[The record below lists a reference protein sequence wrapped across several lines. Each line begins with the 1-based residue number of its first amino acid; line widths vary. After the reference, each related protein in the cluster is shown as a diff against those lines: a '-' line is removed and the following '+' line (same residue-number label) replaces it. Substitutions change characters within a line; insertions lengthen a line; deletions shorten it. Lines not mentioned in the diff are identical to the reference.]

1 MWRVQSKHATLVI
14 EEPFTGRGTQEDP
27 GAMDVPRLE
36 AFLEIARLGSMRSAS
51 RALHL
56 GQPALSARIA
66 TLEDECGARLF
77 ERTKRGVRLT
87 LAGRALLPHAERV
100 IAAIEAGRSAV
111 SQVEQ
116 GDEGELVIAA
126 ASAINA
132 SLVPE
137 LLARL
142 RRYHP
147 GVHLYVHTGSTERIV
162 ELVAFGTAQLGLVR
176 GTRASRDARLRAT
189 PVYEEDLVLA
199 ARPEHPFVT
208 EGPIRMAR
216 LADATLIFF
225 DRGSDDYELTQTL
238 LKEAEVTPYGVIE
251 VDSVDTARR
260 LAADGLG
267 VSLLPSTT
275 AVPEFE
281 AGRLAPLALIDAPS
295 LRRPVIALER
305 AEGSTWPPVVTLRGL
320 LAEAASFLPG
330 VR

>member
-1 MWRVQSKHATLVI
+1 
-14 EEPFTGRGTQEDP
+14 
-27 GAMDVPRLE
+27 MDVPRLE

-51 RALHL
+51 RSLHL

-66 TLEDECGARLF
+66 TLEDEVGARLF

-100 IAAIEAGRSAV
+100 MEAIEAGRSAI

-126 ASAINA
+126 TSAVNA

-137 LLARL
+137 LLARV

-162 ELVAFGTAQLGLVR
+162 EFVAFGTAQVGLVR
-176 GTRASRDARLRAT
+176 ETRASRDPRLQAT
-189 PVYEEDLVLA
+189 ALYDEELVLA
-199 ARPEHPFVT
+199 ARPEHPFVA
-208 EGPIRMAR
+208 EGPIPMAR
-216 LADATLIFF
+216 LADATMVFF
-225 DRGSDDYELTQTL
+225 DRGSDDHELTQSL
-238 LKEAEVTPYGVIE
+238 LKEADVTPYGVIE

-260 LAADGLG
+260 LAAHGLG
-267 VSLLPSTT
+267 VSLLPSTA

-281 AGRLAPLALIDAPS
+281 AGRLAPVSLADVPRI
-295 LRRPVIALER
+295 RRRVIALER
-305 AEGSTWPPVVTLRGL
+305 AESSTWPPVETLRGL
-320 LAEAASFLPG
+320 LKSAGTFVPG
-330 VR
+330 AL

>member
-1 MWRVQSKHATLVI
+1 
-14 EEPFTGRGTQEDP
+14 
-27 GAMDVPRLE
+27 MDVPRLE

-51 RALHL
+51 RSLHL

-66 TLEDECGARLF
+66 TLEHEIGARLF

-100 IAAIEAGRSAV
+100 MQAIEAGRSAV

-126 ASAINA
+126 TSAINA

-147 GVHLYVHTGSTERIV
+147 GVHLHVHSGPTERIV
-162 ELVAFGTAQLGLVR
+162 ELVAFGSAQLGLVR
-176 GTRASRDARLRAT
+176 ETSAPRDPRLLVT
-189 PVYEEDLVLA
+189 PLYEEELLLA
-199 ARPEHPFVT
+199 ARPEHPFVA
-208 EGPIRMAR
+208 EGPIPLAR
-216 LADATLIFF
+216 LSDATLIFF
-225 DRGSDDYELTQTL
+225 DRGSEDHELTQTL
-238 LKEAEVTPYGVIE
+238 LKEADVTPYGVIE

-260 LAADGLG
+260 LVARGLG
-267 VSLLPSTT
+267 VSLLPSTA

-281 AGRLAPLALIDAPS
+281 AGRLAPVALADVPRI
-295 LRRPVIALER
+295 RRRVIALER
-305 AEGSTWPPVVTLRGL
+305 AESSTWPPVETLRGL
-320 LAEAASFLPG
+320 LAEAATFVPG
-330 VR
+330 AK

>member
-1 MWRVQSKHATLVI
+1 
-14 EEPFTGRGTQEDP
+14 
-27 GAMDVPRLE
+27 MDVPRLE

-51 RALHL
+51 RSLHL

-66 TLEDECGARLF
+66 TLEDEIGARLF

-100 IAAIEAGRSAV
+100 MEALEAGRSAV

-126 ASAINA
+126 ASAVNA

-147 GVHLYVHTGSTERIV
+147 GVHLYVHTGATERIV
-162 ELVAFGTAQLGLVR
+162 ELVAFGSAQLGLVR
-176 GTRASRDARLRAT
+176 ETRQIRDPRLVVT
-189 PVYEEDLVLA
+189 PLYEEELVLA
-199 ARPEHPFVT
+199 ARPEHPFVA
-208 EGPIRMAR
+208 EGPIPVSR

-225 DRGSDDYELTQTL
+225 DRASDDYEVTQSL
-238 LKEAEVTPYGVIE
+238 LKEADVTPYGVIE

-260 LAADGLG
+260 LAARGLG
-267 VSLLPSTT
+267 VSFLPST
-275 AVPEFE
+275 AFMPEVE
-281 AGRLAPLALIDAPS
+281 AGRLAPVALADTGRI
-295 LRRPVIALER
+295 RRRVIAIER
-305 AEGSTWPPVVTLRGL
+305 AETAAWPPVVTLRRL
-320 LAEAASFLPG
+320 LAEAATFLPG
-330 VR
+330 ATQG

>member
-1 MWRVQSKHATLVI
+1 
-14 EEPFTGRGTQEDP
+14 
-27 GAMDVPRLE
+27 MDVPRLE

-51 RALHL
+51 RSLHL
-56 GQPALSARIA
+56 GQPALSARIS
-66 TLEDECGARLF
+66 TLEDEIGARLF

-100 IAAIEAGRSAV
+100 MAALEAGRSAV

-142 RRYHP
+142 RRFHP
-147 GVHLYVHTGSTERIV
+147 GVHLYVHTGSTDHIV
-162 ELVAFGTAQLGLVR
+162 ELVAFGTAQFGLVR
-176 GTRASRDARLRAT
+176 ATRPQREARLRVT
-189 PVYEEDLVLA
+189 QVYEEELVLA
-199 ARPEHPFVT
+199 ARPEHPFLA
-208 EGPIRMAR
+208 EGPISLAR

-225 DRGSDDYELTQTL
+225 DRGSDDYEMTQTL
-238 LKEAEVTPYGVIE
+238 LKEADVTPYGVIE
-251 VDSVDTARR
+251 VDSVDTALR
-260 LAADGLG
+260 LAAAGLG

-275 AVPEFE
+275 AVPEFQ
-281 AGRLAPLALIDAPS
+281 AGRLAPLPLADAPS
-295 LRRPVIALER
+295 LRRPVVAIER
-305 AEGSTWPPVVTLRGL
+305 AEASSWPPVATLREL
-320 LAEAASFLPG
+320 LAQAASFVPG